1 MRHRLAEP
9 CHDRKLHS
17 TDFIYSFD
25 VGKTNQLLRKQNSDT
40 EPQSHIAYSIVLSSV
55 VSCCDLAGTFNVL
68 TYTAATYHVAD
79 ISSTSKN
86 YDTGLRS
93 TLNLPMALMGLHTR
107 LIVSAEYYEVYII
120 LRYLYM

>member
-1 MRHRLAEP
+1 MIWAMRHRLAEP

-55 VSCCDLAGTFNVL
+55 FSCCDLAGTFNVL
-68 TYTAATYHVAD
+68 TYTAATYHVA
-79 ISSTSKN
+79 
-86 YDTGLRS
+86 GLFLRRVS
-93 TLNLPMALMGLHTR
+93 FIDWVTVYTQPADGVDGTPHP
-107 LIVSAEYYEVYII
+107 IVCF
-120 LRYLYM
+120 R